1 LYYCVG
7 ILNKI
12 KSLIISILTL
22 ELITAV
28 ASNGDMEE
36 MYPNASIAGVE
47 GYLLPFEMTF
57 NNETIPPVVTIIFE
71 IYIITYDTWVYFIM
85 IR

>member
-1 LYYCVG
+1 MYYYIG
-7 ILNKI
+7 ISNEI
-12 KSLIISILTL
+12 KCIKISIQTL

-36 MYPNASIAGVE
+36 MYPKASIAGVD
-47 GYLLPFEMTF
+47 GYLSLFKITF

-71 IYIITYDTWVYFIM
+71 IYIIYNT
-85 IR
+85 

>member
-1 LYYCVG
+1 MG
-7 ILNKI
+7 SSNEI
-12 KSLIISILTL
+12 KSIKISIQTF

-36 MYPNASIAGVE
+36 MYPNARIAGVE
-47 GYLLPFEMTF
+47 GYSLLFKITF

-71 IYIITYDTWVYFIM
+71 IYIIYKT
-85 IR
+85 